1 MMRPFPDDL
10 TPHDFLDAASLP
22 GRRGPS
28 DGGRVLRFSPDA
40 MAALERRAEEARDT
54 LAKLDAEDAAA
65 GYAPVSVGDVV
76 AYDCPTWGP
85 SRGRVLAVV
94 DSVLGEG
101 TYDRLA
107 SDLYDAIRARAAR

>member
-1 MMRPFPDDL
+1 M
-10 TPHDFLDAASLP
+10 
-22 GRRGPS
+22 
-28 DGGRVLRFSPDA
+28 LRFSPDA

-85 SRGRVLAVV
+85 SRGRVLAVFGRE
-94 DSVLGEG
+94 VLVQDLAPDGAREYWPRGE
-101 TYDRLA
+101 
-107 SDLYDAIRARAAR
+107 IRRATA